1 MIMKK
6 IALMLLVALLSST
19 AVMAQKTVIK
29 TNQSKEP
36 VFDVVEVMP
45 QFPGGQDSLMSFL
58 MHTVKYPKEAMEKGV
73 QGRVVVQFVIEKDG
87 QVSSPEVLKSVP
99 ALDKEALRVV
109 QSMPKWAPGKQR
121 GKEVRVKFTLPVTF
135 RLK

>member
-1 MIMKK
+1 MKK

-29 TNQSKEP
+29 KNQSKEP

-73 QGRVVVQFVIEKDG
+73 QGRVVVQFIVEKDG
-87 QVSSPEVLKSVP
+87 TVSSPNVIRAVTP
-99 ALDKEALRVV
+99 ALDQEAIRVV

-121 GKEVRVKFTLPVTF
+121 GKEVRTKFTLPVTF
-135 RLK
+135 RLQ

>member
-1 MIMKK
+1 MKK

-29 TNQSKEP
+29 KNQSKEP

-73 QGRVVVQFVIEKDG
+73 QGRVVVQFIVEKDG
-87 QVSSPEVLKSVP
+87 TVSSPNVIRAVTP
-99 ALDKEALRVV
+99 ALDQEAIRVV

-121 GKEVRVKFTLPVTF
+121 GKEVRTKFTLPVTF
-135 RLK
+135 RLH

>member
-1 MIMKK
+1 MKK

-29 TNQSKEP
+29 KNQSKEP

-73 QGRVVVQFVIEKDG
+73 QGRVVVQFIVEKDG
-87 QVSSPEVLKSVP
+87 TVSSPNVVKAVTP
-99 ALDKEALRVV
+99 ALDQEAIRVV
-109 QSMPKWAPGKQR
+109 QCMPKWAPGKQR
-121 GKEVRVKFTLPVTF
+121 GKEVRTKFTLPVTF
-135 RLK
+135 RLH